1 MLLPLAVDPSL
12 LALAVVAAAVGPLDQ
27 AGGAAGALLL
37 AGGGHPARERVRG
50 QQEQEQGQQQ
60 EAQRGGDRL
69 AHLVVVDVAP
79 AVLVDAAAVAAV
91 AAVAAAAAAASSVAL
106 NQVIVSSSPMYPFYT
121 SAHFDFEKK
130 KEEKSH
136 SPVKL
141 SPPPPTLQHYE
152 CIFFSFPLPP
162 PSLSF
167 VSDLT
172 LHFTLWWERGMIWTF
187 DTISPFRGT
196 FNFPKKK
203 KRQTVEHFLILF
215 RPRHERVFFCSLPE
229 KKRQQGLSLFFFMR
243 HF

>member
-91 AAVAAAAAAASSVAL
+91 AAVAAAAAAFSVAL